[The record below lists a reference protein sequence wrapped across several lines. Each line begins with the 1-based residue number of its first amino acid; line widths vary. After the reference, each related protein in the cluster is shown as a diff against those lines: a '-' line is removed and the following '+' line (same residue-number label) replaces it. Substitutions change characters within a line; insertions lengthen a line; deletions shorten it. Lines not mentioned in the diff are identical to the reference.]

1 MPRSIELK
9 HECNKGVNLVHV
21 QLRTVALP
29 AQASSADQP
38 RIPTAE
44 YARACDALYAAAVS
58 DWVVI
63 YGDREHAANLSYL
76 CGFDPRF
83 EEALLVLGRDARRVL
98 IVGNEGLGYAG
109 VAPLKLEIA
118 LAQSLSLMGQTRAQA
133 PRLAAVL
140 HAIGIA
146 EGHQVA
152 VVGWKYLEPEETEDL
167 AAPAF
172 VPALLVDCLRRLV
185 GQSGRLGDATALL
198 LHPSE
203 GLKAQN
209 SAARIAA
216 AEWSAVRAAEAVLRI
231 VRGARPGMTELE
243 AAGLMQYQGDP
254 LSCHVMLS
262 SGRGPI
268 VGLRSPSGRQLAV
281 GDGVTTA
288 VGFRGGLCCR
298 AGLLA
303 AQVDQAF
310 QHDIITPYFRA
321 VATWWQ
327 TLRIGITG
335 DAIQRA
341 VLASLEGA
349 AFAPALNPG
358 HLIAEDE
365 WMHTPIRPGSAE
377 HIMSGMLFQCD
388 IIPAPLPDGYALNC
402 EDTVAVADAALR
414 ATLAV
419 EYPDLWQRVQIRRA
433 FLRDALGLQIAD
445 ELLPLSPAPAYLP
458 PFWLQGDLVCTV
470 ADE

>member
-1 MPRSIELK
+1 VL
-9 HECNKGVNLVHV
+9 V
-21 QLRTVALP
+21 QLRTLALP
-29 AQASSADQP
+29 TQASSAEQP
-38 RIPTAE
+38 RIPLEE
-44 YARACDALYAAAVS
+44 YARACDALYAAAGS
-58 DWVVI
+58 DWVVV

-83 EEALLVLGRDARRVL
+83 EEALLVLGRGARRVL
-98 IVGNEGLGYAG
+98 IVGNEGLGYTN
-109 VAPLKLEIA
+109 VSPLELEVA
-118 LAQSLSLMGQTRAQA
+118 LAQSLSLMGQTRLQA

-146 EGHQVA
+146 EGQQVA
-152 VVGWKYLEPEETEDL
+152 VVGWKYLEPEETDDP

-172 VPALLVDCLRRLV
+172 APALLVDSLRRLV
-185 GQSGRLGDATALL
+185 GRSGRVVDATALL

-203 GLKAQN
+203 GLKARN

-216 AEWSAVRAAEAVLRI
+216 AEWSAARAAEAVLRI

-262 SGRGPI
+262 GGRGPI
-268 VGLRSPSGRQLAV
+268 VGLRSPSGRRLAE

-298 AGLLA
+298 AGLLSA
-303 AQVDQAF
+303 IVDDAF
-310 QHDIITPYFRA
+310 QREIVAPYFRA

-327 TLRIGITG
+327 TLRIGVTG
-335 DAIQRA
+335 DAMQRA

-349 AFAPALNPG
+349 SFAPALNPG
-358 HLIAEDE
+358 HLIADDE

-377 HIMSGMLFQCD
+377 QIASGMIFQCD
-388 IIPAPLPDGYALNC
+388 IIPAPLPDGCALNC

-414 ATLAV
+414 AALAA
-419 EYPDLWQRVQIRRA
+419 EYPDLWRRVEARRA
-433 FLRDALGLQIAD
+433 FLRQALGIRIAD

-458 PFWLQGDLVCTV
+458 PFWLQADLVCAI
-470 ADE
+470 ADG